1 MPHFTDKETGSERK
15 SHCFSVLPLRLKGGE
30 DAPSRFPLLSSCPAH
45 SASWPRPPPYPHS
58 RVVLGQVNTLP
69 MHCSPYPPS
78 SGALAAGTPN
88 LHWQRRLHSCPHS
101 GEAALR
107 TLSVQHGSCG
117 QLHKHPSPNKG
128 LWTSDMSRV
137 WARFL
142 PLGQHFSSL
151 GRQGTWKG
159 EGEVVKG

>member
-1 MPHFTDKETGSERK
+1 MHHPDFGFYQAVPT
-15 SHCFSVLPLRLKGGE
+15 
-30 DAPSRFPLLSSCPAH
+30 H

-69 MHCSPYPPS
+69 MHCAPYPPS

-107 TLSVQHGSCG
+107 TLSPCSTGAVDSSTSIPLQI
-117 QLHKHPSPNKG
+117 KAYG
-128 LWTSDMSRV
+128 LVT
-137 WARFL
+137 
-142 PLGQHFSSL
+142 
-151 GRQGTWKG
+151 
-159 EGEVVKG
+159 